1 MLLVHLLMP
10 QISWFV
16 SVYIFFVGAVIGSF
30 LNVVASRV
38 PKNQSLLG
46 RSHCGSCKHTL
57 SWLDL
62 FPIFSYL
69 FLRGRCRYCHKKIGL
84 VHPIFEIISG
94 TVVLAW
100 YFKAGIFISLSQIII
115 LAIMLMALTLALAD
129 YYYQIIPDEFLLIM
143 LGLAFL
149 WHKVMIVD
157 FLGGALLGALGFYA
171 LYAFSRGRAMGYG
184 DVKYA
189 FVMGLI
195 LPLFSLGFAIYL
207 AFLTGGIVS
216 AILILS
222 KKKKMKSTISFGPFL
237 SLGLVVSLWLII

>member
-1 MLLVHLLMP
+1 MP
-10 QISWFV
+10 QISWLF
-16 SVYIFFVGAVIGSF
+16 SVYIFLIGAALGSF

-94 TVVLAW
+94 AVVLAW
-100 YFKAGIFISLSQIII
+100 FWQTGLVINISAI
-115 LAIMLMALTLALAD
+115 LILLIMLLALTLALAD
-129 YYYQIIPDEFLLIM
+129 YYYQIIPDEFLLILLLLA
-143 LGLAFL
+143 LGLNQVRIVEFL
-149 WHKVMIVD
+149 P
-157 FLGGALLGALGFYA
+157 GAMLAALGFYS
-171 LYAFSRGRAMGYG
+171 LYALSKGRAMGYG

-189 FVMGLI
+189 FIMGLI
-195 LPLFSLGFAIYL
+195 LPISSLGLAIYL
-207 AFLTGGIVS
+207 AFLTGGVVS

-222 KKKKMKSTISFGPFL
+222 KKKQMKSTISFGPFL
-237 SLGLVVSLWLII
+237 SLGLIVSLWLII